1 MQITRPL
8 LLLSSFLLTSA
19 CLATPV
25 RGSAALLPEVK
36 MRLQEA
42 HKSLKDGSWQFAAA
56 YADLVL
62 ISDNVSVYV
71 NLDKVS
77 ASQRQTCMDA
87 LNASFDG
94 WETALNHSIHFQ
106 LESDPAKAT
115 LKVTFCPDVRLGR
128 DPVAGLTH
136 WSRKIRSSGSQVESA
151 EFRADV
157 NVRARGLHSEN
168 YPVQIIRQETE
179 HELGHILGLEDSEH
193 VGDLM
198 GAWDPRHPVDGPQEY
213 EILAVKNLREEARR
227 IKAEAEAKVR
237 DRT

>member
-1 MQITRPL
+1 MQISRFV
-8 LLLSSFLLTSA
+8 LLLSSVMMASA
-19 CLATPV
+19 CFATPY
-25 RGSAALLPEVK
+25 RGSAALLPEVRQ
-36 MRLQEA
+36 RLDEA
-42 HKSLKDGSWQFAAA
+42 HRSLKDGSWQSAAA

-71 NLDKVS
+71 NLEKVG

-94 WETALNHSIHFQ
+94 WEAALNQTIHFQ

-115 LKVTFCPDVRLGR
+115 IKVTFRPDVWLSG

-136 WSRKIRSSGSQVESA
+136 WSRKIRSSGGQVESV
-151 EFRADV
+151 EFKADV

-168 YPVQIIRQETE
+168 YPVETIRQETE
-179 HELGHILGLEDSEH
+179 HELGHILGLEDSRH

-198 GAWDPRHPVDGPQEY
+198 GAWDPRHPVDGPQEH

-227 IKAEAEAKVR
+227 IKAEAKAR

>member
-1 MQITRPL
+1 MQNSRPL
-8 LLLSSFLLTSA
+8 LILSSFMLASA

-25 RGSAALLPEVK
+25 RGTAALLPEVK

-42 HKSLKDGSWQFAAA
+42 NRSLKDGSWQYAAA

-71 NLDKVS
+71 NFDKVGS
-77 ASQRQTCMDA
+77 SQRQTCMDA
-87 LNASFDG
+87 LNAAFDG
-94 WETALNHSIHFQ
+94 WETALNHTIHFQ
-106 LESDPAKAT
+106 LESDPAKAI
-115 LKVTFCPDVRLGR
+115 LKVNFRPDVRMGR

-136 WSRKIRSSGSQVESA
+136 WSRKIRSSGGQVESV

-157 NVRARGLHSEN
+157 NVRARGLHSEK
-168 YPVQIIRQETE
+168 YPVEIIRQETE

-193 VGDLM
+193 IGDLM

-213 EILAVKNLREEARR
+213 EILAVKNLRNEAKR
-227 IKAEAEAKVR
+227 IKAAAEAKTS
-237 DRT
+237 DRI